1 MKEEAA
7 MSDKEI
13 RLQKQKARI
22 DQMIAQ
28 RRKQAQAKKSEAP
41 TKVMGEGK
49 GDPCWDTHKQ
59 VGMKKKGGR
68 MVPNCVPKEELSIDQ
83 QMKISRDAARVEEI
97 LNQITRQF
105 VARC

>member
-28 RRKQAQAKKSEAP
+28 RRKQDLAQAKKSEAP
-41 TKVMGEGK
+41 AKAVGEDG
-49 GDPCWDTHKQ
+49 
-59 VGMKKKGGR
+59 
-68 MVPNCVPKEELSIDQ
+68 
-83 QMKISRDAARVEEI
+83 
-97 LNQITRQF
+97 
-105 VARC
+105 